1 MTIQLSAIKSG
12 MVITGL
18 RAGAVTVIDARP
30 QGPDALSLVFREADG
45 QLGEQLLYRSDLDGL
60 SVQEPGARWSFD
72 ADPREFQL
80 AAEAMRIRLAGLH
93 DPMLA
98 VSSSEIDPLPHQIRA
113 VYEEMLPRTPL
124 RFLLADDPGA
134 GKTIM
139 AGLYAKEL
147 MLRGDVN
154 RLLIVA
160 PGGLV
165 EQWQDELALRF
176 GIHAELLTRD
186 MVAATLDSNPF
197 TAHPLLIA
205 RMDQLARDE
214 DLLEHLAASQWDL
227 TVVDEAHRMSA
238 SWIGHEVRRTRRYE
252 LGQRLS
258 AVSRHLLLMTA
269 TPHAG
274 SEENYQ
280 LFLAL
285 LDPDRFEGRFVPDV
299 HSADTTGLMRRMVKE
314 ELLTFDGKPL
324 FPERIA
330 ETVPY
335 QLSPP
340 EHDLYEAVTNYVR
353 VEMNR
358 ADALEDS
365 PRRRT
370 VGFALTVLQRRL
382 ASSTHAILRSLQ
394 RRRARLESTRQALLH
409 GAVFEQIEP
418 AGAIEDYYDDELDSA
433 EAEELE
439 EHVVDAATA
448 ARTAEELAAEIAVLD
463 DLIARATRVRN
474 LGQDR
479 KWAELRNLIV
489 DRHLL
494 HHDDDGK
501 RRKLIVFT
509 EHRDTLDYL
518 AAQIRNVLGRD
529 DPVVVIH
536 GGTRREDR
544 RQTRERFT
552 NDPTCQVLVATD
564 AAGEGLNLQAAHLM
578 INYDL
583 PWNPNR
589 IEQRFGRIHRIGQ
602 TKVCRLWN
610 LVAEDTREGQVFATL
625 LAKME
630 AQRRAYGGR
639 LFDVLGKAFTERPL
653 RELLIEAIRYGDDP
667 ARMAEFDRVIDAEI
681 GSGLKELA
689 QERALARETLTP
701 IEVDQIRRRMDE
713 ARGRRLQPHFI
724 ENFFLTAFAHLG
736 GRMSRRETD
745 RFEITHV
752 PAPLRVRRRRTGSLI
767 PVTVRYERV
776 TFEPAAIERAGSA
789 RAELLAPGHP
799 LMDAVL
805 DEIIDRHGAS
815 LDRGTVLADD
825 IDASDEPKL
834 LIALTAEIVD
844 GTGQTVSKKFA
855 YVTVAAS
862 GAAID
867 AGEAPYLDA
876 HPVGSEHAGAARA
889 AVEQPWLA
897 AGVDT
902 IATTWAASSFQP
914 EHLTEVRS
922 RLMPY
927 LQRTKEAV
935 RARLL
940 QQINYLYS
948 EAGRLR
954 EEIAAGS
961 RRRIRISPDRMEAI
975 AEELDA
981 RLAARTKQLDLETLL
996 SAKEP
1001 RVVAAALIL
1010 PAGMLSPAAAQH
1022 ARDTA
1027 VVERRAVAAVLA
1039 AERRI
1044 GRHPTEM
1051 PPNNKGYDIA
1061 STRDGEPVVHLEV
1074 KGRLAGADTVT
1085 VTYSE
1090 LIHGKNMGRQHRL
1103 ALVEVSPDGPRH
1115 DRLRYVADAFA
1126 RIDLGGLPVTDTR
1139 LDWAKLWAAGS
1150 DPF

>member
-1 MTIQLSAIKSG
+1 MTIDLDAIRPG
-12 MVITGL
+12 VVVVGL
-18 RAGAVTVIDARP
+18 RSDPVTILDARP
-30 QGPDALSLVFREADG
+30 QGADALALVFRQADG

-60 SVQEPGARWSFD
+60 ALQEPGSRWSFD
-72 ADPREFQL
+72 ADAREFQL
-80 AAEAMRIRLAGLH
+80 AAEAMRIKLAGLH

-147 MLRGDVN
+147 MLRGDVA
-154 RLLIVA
+154 RLLVVA

-176 GIHAELLTRD
+176 DVRAELLTRD
-186 MVAATLDSNPF
+186 LIAATLDGNPF

-227 TVVDEAHRMSA
+227 TVIDEAHRMSA
-238 SWIGHEVRRTRRYE
+238 TWIGQEVRRTRRYE

-285 LDPDRFEGRFVPDV
+285 LDPDRFEGRYVPDV
-299 HSADTTGLMRRMVKE
+299 HSADTAGLMRRMVKE

-340 EHDLYEAVTNYVR
+340 EHDLYEAVTTYVR
-353 VEMNR
+353 TEMNR

-394 RRRARLESTRQALLH
+394 RRRARLDTTRQALLR
-409 GAVFEQIEP
+409 GAAFDLP
-418 AGAIEDYYDDELDSA
+418 AQDAAIDDYYDDELDSA

-463 DLIARATRVRN
+463 DLVARATRVRN

-479 KWAELRNLIV
+479 KWAELRTLII
-489 DRHLL
+489 DRDLL
-494 HHDDDGK
+494 RRDDDG
-501 RRKLIVFT
+501 RPRKLIIFT

-536 GGTRREDR
+536 GGVRREDR
-544 RQTRERFT
+544 RQIRERFSH
-552 NDPTCQVLVATD
+552 DPTCQVLVATD

-602 TKVCRLWN
+602 KKVCRLWN
-610 LVAEDTREGQVFATL
+610 LVAEDTREGQVFTTL

-630 AQRRAYGGR
+630 AQRKAYGGR

-713 ARGRRLQPHFI
+713 ARGQRLQPHFI

-752 PAPLRVRRRRTGSLI
+752 PAPLRVRRRAGSLV
-767 PVTVRYERV
+767 PVTLRYERV
-776 TFEPAAIERAGSA
+776 TFEPAAIEPAGAA

-799 LMDAVL
+799 LLDAVL
-805 DEIIDRHGAS
+805 DEIIERHGAA
-815 LDRGTVLADD
+815 LDRGTVLVDD
-825 IDASDEPKL
+825 TDTGEEPKL

-855 YVTVAAS
+855 YVSVGAS
-862 GAAID
+862 GAAVD
-867 AGEAPYLDA
+867 AGAAPYLDA
-876 HPVGSEHAGAARA
+876 HPITGEHEGAVRA
-889 AVEQPWLA
+889 ALRQPWLA
-897 AGVDT
+897 AGVDA
-902 IATTWAASSFQP
+902 IATTWAVSSFQP
-914 EHLTEVRS
+914 EHLNEVRA
-922 RLMPY
+922 RLVPY
-927 LQRTKEAV
+927 VQRTKDAV

-940 QQINYLYS
+940 QQINYLSS

-954 EEIAAGS
+954 EEIAAGT
-961 RRRIRISPDRMEAI
+961 RRRIRVSPERMEAI

-981 RLAARTKQLDLETLL
+981 RLAARAKRLELEMLL

-1010 PAGMLSPAAAQH
+1010 PAGMLSPTIAQH

-1027 VVERRAVAAVLA
+1027 AVERRALDAVLA

-1044 GRHPTEM
+1044 GRQPIEM
-1051 PPNNKGYDIA
+1051 AHTNKGYDIA
-1061 STRDGEPVVHLEV
+1061 SARDGEPVVHIEV
-1074 KGRLAGADTVT
+1074 KGRLSGADTLT
-1085 VTYSE
+1085 LTYSE
-1090 LIHGKNMGRQHRL
+1090 LIHGKNMGAQHRL
-1103 ALVEVSPDGPRH
+1103 ALVEVSPDGPEH
-1115 DRLRYVADAFA
+1115 DQLRYIADAFA
-1126 RIDLGGLPVTDTR
+1126 RVELGGLPVTDTR
-1139 LDWAKLWAAGS
+1139 LTWAKLWAAGS

>member
-1 MTIQLSAIKSG
+1 MTIDLDAIRPG
-12 MVITGL
+12 VVVVGL
-18 RAGAVTVIDARP
+18 RSDPVTILDARP
-30 QGPDALSLVFREADG
+30 QGADALALVFRQADG

-60 SVQEPGARWSFD
+60 SLQEPGSRWSFD
-72 ADPREFQL
+72 ADAREFQL
-80 AAEAMRIRLAGLH
+80 AAEAMRIKLAGLH

-147 MLRGDVN
+147 MLRGDVA
-154 RLLIVA
+154 RLLVVA

-176 GIHAELLTRD
+176 GIRAELLTRD
-186 MVAATLDSNPF
+186 LIAATLDGNPF
-197 TAHPLLIA
+197 TAHSLLIA

-227 TVVDEAHRMSA
+227 TVIDEAHRMSA
-238 SWIGHEVRRTRRYE
+238 TWIGQEVRRTRRYE

-285 LDPDRFEGRFVPDV
+285 LDPDRFEGRYVPDV
-299 HSADTTGLMRRMVKE
+299 HSADTAGLMRRMVKE

-340 EHDLYEAVTNYVR
+340 EHDLYEAVTTYVR
-353 VEMNR
+353 TEMNR

-394 RRRARLESTRQALLH
+394 RRRARLDTIRQALLR
-409 GAVFEQIEP
+409 GAAFDVP
-418 AGAIEDYYDDELDSA
+418 AQDAVIDDYYDDELDSA

-463 DLIARATRVRN
+463 DLVARATRVRN

-479 KWAELRNLIV
+479 KWAELRTLII
-489 DRHLL
+489 DRDLL
-494 HHDDDGK
+494 RRDDDG
-501 RRKLIVFT
+501 RPRKLIIFT

-536 GGTRREDR
+536 GGVRREDR
-544 RQTRERFT
+544 RQIRERFSH
-552 NDPTCQVLVATD
+552 DPTCQVLVATD

-602 TKVCRLWN
+602 KKVCRLWN
-610 LVAEDTREGQVFATL
+610 LVAEDTREGQVFTTL

-630 AQRRAYGGR
+630 AQRKAYGGR

-713 ARGRRLQPHFI
+713 ARGQRLQPHFI

-752 PAPLRVRRRRTGSLI
+752 PAPLRVRRRSGSLV
-767 PVTVRYERV
+767 PVTLRYERV
-776 TFEPAAIERAGSA
+776 TFEPAAIEPAGAA

-799 LMDAVL
+799 LLDAVL
-805 DEIIDRHGAS
+805 DEIIERHGAA
-815 LDRGTVLADD
+815 LDRGTVLVDD
-825 IDASDEPKL
+825 TDTGEKPKL

-855 YVTVAAS
+855 YVSVGAS
-862 GAAID
+862 GAAVD
-867 AGEAPYLDA
+867 AGAAPYLDA
-876 HPVGSEHAGAARA
+876 HPITGEHQGAVRA
-889 AVEQPWLA
+889 ALRQPWLA
-897 AGVDT
+897 AGVDA
-902 IATTWAASSFQP
+902 IATTWAVSSFQP
-914 EHLTEVRS
+914 EHLSEVRA
-922 RLMPY
+922 RLVPY
-927 LQRTKEAV
+927 VQRTKDAV

-940 QQINYLYS
+940 QQINYLSS

-954 EEIAAGS
+954 EEIAAGT
-961 RRRIRISPDRMEAI
+961 RRRIRVSPERMEAI

-981 RLAARTKQLDLETLL
+981 RLAARTKRLELEMLL

-1010 PAGMLSPAAAQH
+1010 PAGMLSPTIAQR

-1027 VVERRAVAAVLA
+1027 AVERRAVDAVLA

-1044 GRHPTEM
+1044 GRQPIEM
-1051 PPNNKGYDIA
+1051 AHTNKGYDIA
-1061 STRDGEPVVHLEV
+1061 SARDGEPVVHIEV
-1074 KGRLAGADTVT
+1074 KGRLSGADTLT
-1085 VTYSE
+1085 LTYSE
-1090 LIHGKNMGRQHRL
+1090 LIHGKNMGAQHRL
-1103 ALVEVSPDGPRH
+1103 ALVEVSPDGPEH